1 MKFYFI
7 TLGVLLTVPVFGQKT
22 VTYSYDAAGNRAARS
37 APKQPVAQAPQTTTY
52 ELLPSSLP
60 ERSIGLAQL
69 AHSQKEPYRC
79 LVVPDDPT
87 QENKNGSR
95 RERSRRKQVKRTK

>member
-1 MKFYFI
+1 MKIFFL
-7 TLGVLLTVPVFGQKT
+7 TLGVLIAVPVFGQKT

-37 APKQPVAQAPQTTTY
+37 APTQPVAQATRTTTY

-60 ERSIGLAQL
+60 ERNIELAQL

-79 LVVPDDPT
+79 LVVPDNPA
-87 QENKNGSR
+87 QVNKNGSQ